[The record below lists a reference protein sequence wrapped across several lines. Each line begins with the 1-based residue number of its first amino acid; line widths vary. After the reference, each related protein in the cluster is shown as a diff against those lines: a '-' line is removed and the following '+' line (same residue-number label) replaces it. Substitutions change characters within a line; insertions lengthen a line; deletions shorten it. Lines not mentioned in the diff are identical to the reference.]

1 MNANRHRLVF
11 NRCIGALVP
20 VAETARAQGK
30 APGTRRGV
38 AAATGATLIALLAL
52 PAFAD
57 QPSGLIPHSTIQ
69 WTNANIDAA
78 HTNANL
84 LTILQT
90 QPRAILDWQQFNLER
105 GQSVVF
111 NQHGN
116 TSWSA
121 LNRIWD
127 ANPSTIAGSIRA
139 DGEIMLINR
148 NGILFKDGAQLDMQS
163 LYASTLDIANDTFN
177 RGVLSLTLGQPA
189 FTWGGT
195 AEQFRD
201 SLIQIFPG
209 AQLVSKTNGRVVVLA
224 PNVVNQG
231 VIRTPE
237 GQTILA
243 AGSKVYL
250 SAPTDTTLRGFLVE
264 VDPFVG
270 NDAGGARVNIGGT
283 VTNDA
288 QGQINRLGQ
297 IIAERGNVTL
307 AALAVNQSGRVRA
320 TTSVNL
326 NGSIR
331 IVGRDT
337 AVEDGAAQT
346 VNVNGV
352 QQLQGKRT
360 GTVVFGTSSVT
371 EVTPDLANKTTTQDS
386 QGFTHSLIDIAGRDI
401 RLEDGAAVVAASGDV
416 RIVAQQG
423 QVFQDPG
430 LPAVDGVRV
439 YVGKGSRIDVGGVV
453 DVGVAMERN
462 FIDVQLRG
470 NELRDAPLQR
480 DGFLRGKTVTIDIRQ
495 GTTLADVSG
504 YLGQVGRTVGERS
517 TTGGSITV
525 RSEGDVITRA
535 NSVLDVSGGSIRYAD
550 GYGAA
555 TKLSGA
561 DGKVYDI
568 GTASRERRYVGVA
581 DKFQTF
587 DANGKVSSQVDSVR
601 SQQVQSGYLEG
612 KNAGTIEVVGHAVVL
627 DGKLD
632 GSTIRGPLQRDVG
645 SLPAGGRLIIGDSS
659 SGAAAAGNFKLG
671 DIAFVSQRQL
681 LPTAFVA
688 DSALGAA
695 FVNRVELDAA
705 ALSRGGFS
713 RIAAYGN
720 GAVSVDAG
728 VTIRTDPG
736 GSVSLAGRRIDV
748 DGSIVAPSGRISLE
762 SHLTQPALAASEY
775 GIDVGAGGRLLT
787 GGLWTND
794 IVGTS
799 PGAGTGAIAIK
810 GGSVSLVSTTDVVLQ
825 RGSVVDVSGGARWT
839 AAGRLNAGDA
849 GSITLSSG
857 RFLLGDG
864 EAARSTLV
872 LAGQLRGYSAA
883 KGGTLSLSASF
894 VSIGGTASGRVGEL
908 HLTPADFASGGFSRY
923 DVAGQDGVI
932 VAAGTTVRPAPRTW
946 IFAADAASRPTGID
960 PAAAVADYRVL
971 PWELRRAPTSLS
983 LSAGSIPFGN
993 VVLGTGST
1001 LAVDPG
1007 GTITIDAGR
1016 NLTVLGRIEA
1026 RAGTIDLSTA
1036 LPSDAVGYTAGQSI
1050 WFGSDSRVDARGIAR
1065 VQPNA
1070 IGLRVGDVLGGGT
1083 IRVRAERGSV
1093 VTLAGSRL
1101 DVSGVSD
1108 SLDIRQASL
1117 TGGFF
1122 ARTVIAGSAGSIT
1135 LASLE
1140 GMLLDGDLRGNAGG
1154 AGAPGGVLTIDMNRF
1169 APFLGFPGGD
1179 RQIVL
1184 SQGGSFV
1191 PGNLRPGD
1199 SFDAAVGGRAL
1210 VAADRLRTSG
1220 FEVLDFRA
1228 RNAIV
1233 FDGATSLAAVR
1244 AIALDAPVI
1253 AAAGAG
1259 AIHVDAPYVLLGS
1272 RDGSRKAEG
1281 TPTSGLATIRVR
1293 AQQIDLSGFTDL
1305 RGFNRVDMVSA
1316 GDVRLM
1322 PVVIATNVDG
1332 GTKFSVQG
1340 RFLTG
1345 AGTTITAAQ
1354 LYPASFGQYRLGVR
1368 PVPDA
1373 GTGIAADATLTI
1385 NHGSGT
1391 GALPLSAGADL
1402 TLEAANI
1409 VNNGVIRVPFGRLTF
1424 EAGKTIDLAAGS
1436 ITSVS
1441 GDGLLV
1447 PFGKTD
1453 LSGKDYVY
1461 TVGSSSQVVVLP
1473 PEKRVILSAPDVSVN
1488 GRVSLRGG
1496 GDLYAYEFTVGPGG
1510 SNDILD
1516 PAVSP
1521 TSFAILPS
1529 LGAAYAPFDLQYSA
1543 GASPVLPGERIRLDG
1558 LAAFGDQSRLGNGSY
1573 LVLPA
1578 RYALLPGAFLVTPL
1592 TGTRDVTASSAYAP
1606 TSGSQ
1611 VVAGRLEHA
1620 VARGGVVGA
1629 TRDTG
1634 YLVQSGTEV
1643 RKQSEYTE
1651 TTAGKFFANSVT
1663 AQLPGAA
1670 GALSIA
1676 ATTRLALAGIIDTL
1690 AAPGKRGAEIDI
1702 SSLKL
1707 AVVAAGTAAPDGFL
1721 AIDAATLQ
1729 ALKASSLLL
1738 GGTRTRTVTSINV
1751 QAAGAGSELLI
1762 DNAGSPLTGPD
1773 VMLVAGNSI
1782 TLAPG
1787 SIVRAEG
1794 AVAANASPLQIRGG
1808 GAFLRASTG
1817 PMASLT
1823 RVGDLG
1829 TEGTLT
1835 LQPGAGAVP
1844 GVQVSATGS
1853 LILDA
1858 TRDTVVGGN
1867 SVFQAPLVSVASGR
1881 ISFGN
1886 VPADTRGMVVGDALL
1901 ARLGQIRDLT
1911 LRSYSSIDFHGA
1923 VSLGTGE
1930 TVGTGA
1936 NAITRAFTQRL
1947 VLDAPGIGHYGN
1959 GAVTITAGQVVL
1971 RNTTPASGGSPFA
1984 ATPSAAGSMNIV
1996 ALARTDWTAGDV
2008 RVDGGKVLIDGFE
2021 TVAVRA
2027 AGQVIGSGTGELRAT
2042 GDLSLAATRVVA
2054 GSNAKQRFA
2063 SDAALTVAAQGAA
2076 PTASWDAVGGE
2087 LAFAGDSIG
2096 ITGRIQVPAGSIRL
2110 DAQHDLTLGAGAVLD
2125 ASGRQRVFGTAT
2137 RTVSAGDVLLTSVE
2151 GNVAHDAGALV
2162 NVRSA
2167 AAGGDAGRIDVSA
2180 KQGRFGFGGVVD
2192 GHAAADARSGSIKI
2206 DVASLDDGVA
2216 GSTNDFGTLNRK
2228 LNDGGF
2234 FEARSVRLRTGDLVQ
2249 GSTDAMVK
2257 AHQVTLA
2264 TDVGSIDLG
2273 GLIDA
2278 TGSKGGSIA
2287 VWSGGGIRVGST
2299 AHFDASGKDTAATG
2313 VGSAG
2318 RGGSIVLGTTGLR
2331 EQDQLTFVVD
2341 GEHKPVFDVAGAG
2354 AAGGGSVTF
2363 RVPRLVAANDVNAGA
2378 FNGTINGAADVIV
2391 EAYKVYLASS
2401 LSTPGATVSGG
2412 NLNISSAGAGASLYN
2427 ETRDYMT
2434 LSTQNIQDKFGS
2446 GTRVRPGIEVRSS
2459 GNLTLASDWNLC
2471 GTQATCTGSAAWRF
2485 GNQEPGVLTLR
2496 AGGDVLLNR
2505 TLSDGFNSVA
2515 TNAVLQATNSWSYR
2529 IVAGA
2534 DASAANPMSVLPA
2547 TGATNGDIVLAAQR
2561 IVRTGTGDIA
2571 LAARRDVQLVAQTAV
2586 IYTAGRPGPAVDGF
2600 VLPSASDEFS
2610 NLAFGVP
2617 APIFPNRGGDITI
2630 DAGRDIV
2637 GAKSAQMISEWLYR
2651 NSKRSDSTTLATNP
2665 QTSWWVRFDQ
2675 FQQGIGALAGGDV
2688 TLNAGRNLQNVT
2700 VVIPTNSRLGG
2711 AVASAPDSSHLVE
2724 QGGGDLAARAGGD
2737 IQGGL
2742 FYVSRGNGGVVADG
2756 SITSSGSG
2764 DNPANPFL
2772 GLGDGRFQVKGRGHV
2787 AIESVFN
2794 PTVILQATPNRGRG
2808 GATFTYAFTYSESS
2822 SVQIE
2827 SARGDV
2833 VLSNDRL
2840 TLDAVP
2846 LLARASTESRDSMF
2860 AYPGQVTATAYS
2872 GNVSVHHAMSLYPSR
2887 VGDFNLYADRS
2898 VAVGETVFMSDV
2910 SPAALPRA
2918 LSPDTSIGTGTA
2930 ISGLVGAAFEGAV
2943 THSSTVLHADD
2954 RDRAEIIALNG
2965 DIVGTPNQR
2974 FGIFAKPVLFEAA
2987 GDIRDVWV
2995 SAQNVAV
3002 SDRSV
3007 FRAGRDLTY
3016 TTLRDPITGG
3026 QVGNSGQIAVG
3037 GPGELQVQAGRSIDL
3052 GNSSGIVTRGSLDNP
3067 FLADQG
3073 ASIRLTAGGA
3083 PLGVNAFV
3091 QRYVEARED
3100 PLAVSGAD
3108 FLASMRSKLG
3118 DRNLYLDDA
3127 IARYRADQS
3136 GQTREQ
3142 TALVARLANASTGV
3156 RYRSDLLTY
3165 LEVLDGD
3172 SGFVT
3177 STARDRFA
3185 ALAPEAQTGFV
3196 NHVLFAEV
3204 KAGGRAALDGTDVS
3218 YARGYEA
3225 IGELFPGSVK
3235 TRTIAPPLP
3244 GDSGKRFSRDT
3255 YAGQGDINLFF
3266 SQIKSEQ
3273 GGNIEMRVPNGL
3285 VNAGL
3290 ANPGDLSKQASEL
3303 GIVTVRG
3310 GTVRSFGSG
3319 DFLVNQSRVFTLQGG
3334 DILVWSSWGNIDA
3347 GKGAK
3352 TASATPPPQLI
3363 FNGTSFVLDTSRSVS
3378 GSGIGVLLGREDVV
3392 PGDVD
3397 LIAPAGAVDAGDAGI
3412 RVAGTLRVAALVFL
3426 NANNV
3431 STPGG
3436 TITNAS
3442 NVSVNV
3448 AGNVSVG
3455 NPAADAQKAIEKAQ
3469 QQISDRATQSNNA
3482 FKPSF
3487 LTVEVIAMGDEGND
3501 KNDKKR

>member
-11 NRCIGALVP
+11 NRCIAALVP

-38 AAATGATLIALLAL
+38 AAATGATLIAMLAL

-57 QPSGLIPHSTIQ
+57 QPAGLIPHSTIQ

-84 LTILQT
+84 LTIQQT

-105 GQSVVF
+105 GQGVVF

-270 NDAGGARVNIGGT
+270 NDAGGTRVNIGGT

-331 IVGRDT
+331 IIGRDT

-360 GTVVFGTSSVT
+360 GTVVFGAGSVT

-401 RLEDGAAVVAASGDV
+401 RLEDGAAIVAPSGDV

-535 NSVLDVSGGSIRYAD
+535 NSVLDVSGGSIQYAD

-555 TKLSGA
+555 TKLNGA

-568 GTASRERRYVGVA
+568 GTASRDRLYVGFA

-601 SQQVQSGYLEG
+601 SQQVQSGYREG
-612 KNAGTIEVVGHAVVL
+612 KSAGTIEVVGHAVVL

-632 GSTIRGPLQRDVG
+632 GSTIKGPLQRDVG
-645 SLPAGGRLIIGDSS
+645 SLPGGGRLIIGDSS

-681 LPTAFVA
+681 LPTAFAA

-720 GAVSVDAG
+720 GVVSVEAG
-728 VTIRTDPG
+728 VTFRTDPG
-736 GSVSLAGRRIDV
+736 GSVSLTGRRIEV
-748 DGSIVAPSGRISLE
+748 DGSIVTPGGRISLE
-762 SHLTQPALAASEY
+762 SHLTLPALAASEY
-775 GIDVGAGGRLLT
+775 GIDVGAGGHLLT
-787 GGLWTND
+787 RGLWTND

-799 PGAGTGAIAIK
+799 PSAGIGAIAIK

-883 KGGTLSLSASF
+883 KGGTLSLSTSF

-908 HLTPADFASGGFSRY
+908 HLTSADFAAGGFSRY
-923 DVAGQDGVI
+923 DIAGQDGMV
-932 VAAGTTVRPAPRTW
+932 VAAGTTVQPAPRTW
-946 IFAADAASRPTGID
+946 IFAADAATRPTGID
-960 PAAAVADYRVL
+960 PAAAVAAYRAL
-971 PWELRRAPTSLS
+971 PWELRSAPTSLS

-993 VVLGTGST
+993 VVLGAGST

-1007 GTITIDAGR
+1007 GTITVNAGR
-1016 NLTVLGRIEA
+1016 NLTVLGRIET

-1036 LPSDAVGYTAGQSI
+1036 SPSDAVGYTAGQSI
-1050 WFGSDSRVDARGIAR
+1050 WFGSDSIVDARGIAR

-1070 IGLRVGDVLGGGT
+1070 GGLRVGEILDGGT

-1093 VTLAGSRL
+1093 VTLAGSRM

-1108 SLDIRQASL
+1108 SLDIKQASL

-1122 ARTVIAGSAGSIT
+1122 QRTAIAGSAGSIT

-1154 AGAPGGVLTIDMNRF
+1154 AGAAGGVLTIDMDRF

-1199 SFDAAVGGRAL
+1199 SFDGAVGGRAF

-1244 AIALDAPVI
+1244 AIELDAPVI

-1272 RDGSRKAEG
+1272 QDGSRKAEG
-1281 TPTSGLATIRVR
+1281 TPTSGLGTIEVR
-1293 AQQIDLSGFTDL
+1293 AQQIDLSGITDL

-1316 GDVRLM
+1316 GDVRLV
-1322 PVVIATNVDG
+1322 PVVISISVEG

-1345 AGTTITAAQ
+1345 ADTSITAAQ

-1368 PVPDA
+1368 TVPDA
-1373 GTGIAADATLTI
+1373 GTGIAPDATLTI

-1391 GALPLSAGADL
+1391 GVLPLSAGADL

-1424 EAGKTIDLAAGS
+1424 DAGKTIDLAAGS

-1441 GDGLLV
+1441 GEGLLV

-1461 TVGSSSQVVVLP
+1461 TVGSSSQVVALP
-1473 PEKRVILSAPDVSVN
+1473 PEKRVVLSAPDVSVN
-1488 GRVSLRGG
+1488 GKIDLRGG

-1510 SNDILD
+1510 SKDILD
-1516 PAVSP
+1516 PAASP

-1529 LGAAYAPFDLQYSA
+1529 LGAAYAPFDVQYSA
-1543 GASPVLPGERIRLDG
+1543 GTSPVLPGERIRLDG
-1558 LAAFGDQSRLGNGSY
+1558 LAAFGDKSRLGNGSY

-1592 TGTRDVTASSAYAP
+1592 SGTRDFTASSAYAP
-1606 TSGSQ
+1606 TPGSQ

-1620 VARGGVVGA
+1620 VAPGGVLGE

-1651 TTAGKFFANSVT
+1651 TTAGKFFAKSVT
-1663 AQLPGAA
+1663 AQLPGDA

-1676 ATTRLALAGIIDTL
+1676 ATTHLALAGIIDTL
-1690 AAPGKRGAEIDI
+1690 AAPGRRGAEIDI

-1738 GGTRTRTVTSINV
+1738 GGTRTRTATSINV
-1751 QAAGAGSELLI
+1751 QAAGADSELLI

-1773 VMLVAGNSI
+1773 VMLVAGKSI

-1794 AVAANASPLQIRGG
+1794 DVAANASPLQIQGG
-1808 GAFLRASTG
+1808 GAFLRAGTG

-1835 LQPGAGAVP
+1835 LQPGTGASP
-1844 GVQVSATGS
+1844 GAQVSATGS

-1867 SVFQAPLVSVASGR
+1867 SVFQAPVVSVASGR

-1886 VPADTRGMVVGDALL
+1886 VPADTSGMVVGDALL
-1901 ARLGQIRDLT
+1901 ARLVQVRDLT
-1911 LRSYSSIDFHGA
+1911 LRSYSSIDFHDSVALGA
-1923 VSLGTGE
+1923 ME

-1936 NAITRAFTQRL
+1936 SAITRVFTQRL

-1959 GAVTITAGQVVL
+1959 GDVTITAGQVVL
-1971 RNTTPASGGSPFA
+1971 RNTTPAAGGSPFA
-1984 ATPSAAGSMNIV
+1984 APPSAAGSMNIV

-2021 TVAVRA
+2021 TVAVHA

-2042 GDLSLAATRVVA
+2042 GDLLLASSRVVA
-2054 GSNAKQRFA
+2054 DSNAKQTFA
-2063 SDAALTVAAQGAA
+2063 SDAALVVSAQGPA
-2076 PTASWDAVGGE
+2076 PTTAWNAVGGQ
-2087 LAFAGDSIG
+2087 LTVAGGSIDV
-2096 ITGRIQVPAGSIRL
+2096 TGRVEVPGGSIRL
-2110 DAQHDLTLGAGAVLD
+2110 NARHDLTLGAGAVLD
-2125 ASGRQRVFGTAT
+2125 ASGRQRTFGTAT
-2137 RTVSAGDVLLTSVE
+2137 RTISAGDVLLTSVE
-2151 GNVAHDAGALV
+2151 GDVSIGAGALV
-2162 NVRSA
+2162 DVRSA
-2167 AAGGDAGRIDVSA
+2167 AAGGDAGRIDISA
-2180 KQGRFGFGGVVD
+2180 TQGRFGFGGAVN
-2192 GHAAADARSGSIKI
+2192 GHAGAGARSGSIKI

-2216 GSTNDFGTLNRK
+2216 GSTNDFGTLNRR
-2228 LNDGGF
+2228 LNEGGF

-2287 VWSGGGIRVGST
+2287 VWSGGGIRVEST
-2299 AHFDASGKDTAATG
+2299 AQFDATGKDTAATG

-2331 EQDQLTFVVD
+2331 EQDKLTFVVD
-2341 GEHKPVFDVAGAG
+2341 GAQKPVFDVAGAG

-2363 RVPRLVAANDVNAGA
+2363 RVPRLVDANDVNAGT
-2378 FNGTINGAADVIV
+2378 FSGTITGATDVIV
-2391 EAYKVYLASS
+2391 EAYKVYSASS
-2401 LSTPGATVSGG
+2401 LSTQGTTVSGG
-2412 NLNISSAGAGASLYN
+2412 NLNISSSGASAGLYN
-2427 ETRDYMT
+2427 ETRDYIAA
-2434 LSTQNIQDKFGS
+2434 SAQNIQDKFGS
-2446 GTRVRPGIEVRSS
+2446 GIRVRPGIEVRSS

-2471 GTQATCTGSAAWRF
+2471 GTQAPCTGPTAWRF

-2505 TLSDGFNSVA
+2505 TLSDGFNGVTS
-2515 TNAVLQATNSWSYR
+2515 NSVLQATNSWSYR

-2534 DASAANPMSVLPA
+2534 DAGGANPMSVLPA
-2547 TGATNGDIVLAAQR
+2547 GADNGNIVLAAQR
-2561 IVRTGTGDIA
+2561 MVRTGTGSID
-2571 LAARRDVQLVAQTAV
+2571 LAARRDVQLAAQTSV
-2586 IYTAGRPGPAVDGF
+2586 IYTAGRPGPAVEGF
-2600 VLPSASDEFS
+2600 VLPSASD
-2610 NLAFGVP
+2610 
-2617 APIFPNRGGDITI
+2617 
-2630 DAGRDIV
+2630 
-2637 GAKSAQMISEWLYR
+2637 
-2651 NSKRSDSTTLATNP
+2651 
-2665 QTSWWVRFDQ
+2665 
-2675 FQQGIGALAGGDV
+2675 
-2688 TLNAGRNLQNVT
+2688 
-2700 VVIPTNSRLGG
+2700 
-2711 AVASAPDSSHLVE
+2711 
-2724 QGGGDLAARAGGD
+2724 
-2737 IQGGL
+2737 
-2742 FYVSRGNGGVVADG
+2742 
-2756 SITSSGSG
+2756 
-2764 DNPANPFL
+2764 
-2772 GLGDGRFQVKGRGHV
+2772 
-2787 AIESVFN
+2787 
-2794 PTVILQATPNRGRG
+2794 
-2808 GATFTYAFTYSESS
+2808 
-2822 SVQIE
+2822 
-2827 SARGDV
+2827 
-2833 VLSNDRL
+2833 
-2840 TLDAVP
+2840 
-2846 LLARASTESRDSMF
+2846 
-2860 AYPGQVTATAYS
+2860 
-2872 GNVSVHHAMSLYPSR
+2872 
-2887 VGDFNLYADRS
+2887 
-2898 VAVGETVFMSDV
+2898 
-2910 SPAALPRA
+2910 
-2918 LSPDTSIGTGTA
+2918 
-2930 ISGLVGAAFEGAV
+2930 
-2943 THSSTVLHADD
+2943 
-2954 RDRAEIIALNG
+2954 
-2965 DIVGTPNQR
+2965 
-2974 FGIFAKPVLFEAA
+2974 
-2987 GDIRDVWV
+2987 
-2995 SAQNVAV
+2995 
-3002 SDRSV
+3002 
-3007 FRAGRDLTY
+3007 
-3016 TTLRDPITGG
+3016 
-3026 QVGNSGQIAVG
+3026 
-3037 GPGELQVQAGRSIDL
+3037 
-3052 GNSSGIVTRGSLDNP
+3052 
-3067 FLADQG
+3067 
-3073 ASIRLTAGGA
+3073 
-3083 PLGVNAFV
+3083 
-3091 QRYVEARED
+3091 
-3100 PLAVSGAD
+3100 
-3108 FLASMRSKLG
+3108 
-3118 DRNLYLDDA
+3118 
-3127 IARYRADQS
+3127 
-3136 GQTREQ
+3136 
-3142 TALVARLANASTGV
+3142 
-3156 RYRSDLLTY
+3156 
-3165 LEVLDGD
+3165 
-3172 SGFVT
+3172 
-3177 STARDRFA
+3177 
-3185 ALAPEAQTGFV
+3185 
-3196 NHVLFAEV
+3196 
-3204 KAGGRAALDGTDVS
+3204 
-3218 YARGYEA
+3218 
-3225 IGELFPGSVK
+3225 
-3235 TRTIAPPLP
+3235 
-3244 GDSGKRFSRDT
+3244 
-3255 YAGQGDINLFF
+3255 
-3266 SQIKSEQ
+3266 
-3273 GGNIEMRVPNGL
+3273 
-3285 VNAGL
+3285 
-3290 ANPGDLSKQASEL
+3290 
-3303 GIVTVRG
+3303 
-3310 GTVRSFGSG
+3310 
-3319 DFLVNQSRVFTLQGG
+3319 
-3334 DILVWSSWGNIDA
+3334 
-3347 GKGAK
+3347 
-3352 TASATPPPQLI
+3352 
-3363 FNGTSFVLDTSRSVS
+3363 
-3378 GSGIGVLLGREDVV
+3378 
-3392 PGDVD
+3392 
-3397 LIAPAGAVDAGDAGI
+3397 
-3412 RVAGTLRVAALVFL
+3412 
-3426 NANNV
+3426 
-3431 STPGG
+3431 
-3436 TITNAS
+3436 
-3442 NVSVNV
+3442 
-3448 AGNVSVG
+3448 
-3455 NPAADAQKAIEKAQ
+3455 
-3469 QQISDRATQSNNA
+3469 
-3482 FKPSF
+3482 
-3487 LTVEVIAMGDEGND
+3487 
-3501 KNDKKR
+3501 